1 MRQKVQILL
10 LIYKQVSRPFLKNE
24 HPVNN
29 NTPENKHF
37 STTVLMNLQVVS
49 PTQHNKKQHDTTRHN
64 TTERDNLSN

>member
-10 LIYKQVSRPFLKNE
+10 LIYKQASRSFLKNE
-24 HPVNN
+24 NPVNN

-49 PTQHNKKQHDTTRHN
+49 PTQQKTTRHD
-64 TTERDNLSN
+64 TTERDHLSN